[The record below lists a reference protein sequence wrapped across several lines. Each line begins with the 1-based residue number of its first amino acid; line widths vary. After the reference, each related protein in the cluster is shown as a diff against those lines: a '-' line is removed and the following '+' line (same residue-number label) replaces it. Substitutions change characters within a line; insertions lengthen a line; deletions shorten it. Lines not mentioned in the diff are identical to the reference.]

1 MSLYRFSGI
10 DILRASKCQKNVV
23 AFSCVWE
30 NVKKMSAHFPA
41 FLKMS
46 KNVRGQPRQWRIL
59 TPLRV
64 IYANGRLS
72 TGVLACQIGQREII
86 HWRHRWS
93 DQPVEDH
100 ALLHMR
106 IRSASGTLSFGALQ
120 CQIHQWK
127 IIQWRPSESAPPVE
141 DYSLTPLK
149 VRSAIGG
156 LPSGALEIQIRQ

>member
-1 MSLYRFSGI
+1 MSFYRFSDI
-10 DILRASKCQKNVV
+10 DILRASKCRKNVV
-23 AFSCVWE
+23 AFSGVWE
-30 NVKKMSAHFPA
+30 NVKQMSAHFPA
-41 FLKMS
+41 FVKMS

-64 IYANGRLS
+64 IYAS
-72 TGVLACQIGQREII
+72 ACQIGQGGII

-93 DQPVEDH
+93 DQRVGDH

-106 IRSASGTLSFGALQ
+106 IRSASGALSFGALQ

-149 VRSAIGG
+149 V
-156 LPSGALEIQIRQ
+156 

>member
-1 MSLYRFSGI
+1 MSLRFP
-10 DILRASKCQKNVV
+10 
-23 AFSCVWE
+23 AFG
-30 NVKKMSAHFPA
+30 KMSKKCPRIFRF

-46 KNVRGQPRQWRIL
+46 KEICGQPRQWRIL

>member
-1 MSLYRFSGI
+1 MSKKCRCVFRRLGKCQTNVRAFSG
-10 DILRASKCQKNVV
+10 
-23 AFSCVWE
+23 FSE
-30 NVKKMSAHFPA
+30 NVKKCPRPA
-41 FLKMS
+41 S
-46 KNVRGQPRQWRIL
+46 PVEDIDTPEGHICQWR
-59 TPLRV
+59 
-64 IYANGRLS
+64 LS
-72 TGVLACQIGQREII
+72 AGVLACQIGQREII